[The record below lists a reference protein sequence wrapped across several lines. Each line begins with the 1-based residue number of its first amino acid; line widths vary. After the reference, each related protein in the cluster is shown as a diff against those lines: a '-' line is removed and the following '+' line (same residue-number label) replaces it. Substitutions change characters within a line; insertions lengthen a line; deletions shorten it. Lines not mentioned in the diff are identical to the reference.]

1 MRFST
6 LFVTTKLQYL
16 VYLFTFGA
24 FSLAIAAEIAP
35 NVASAPLASTK
46 AVSPVIAK
54 PLWATLT
61 TQQKLTLAP
70 LAPEWDKLDEIR
82 KKKWLEI
89 ASKYASMKPD
99 EQIRVQERMQTWM
112 KLTPEQRM
120 QVRENFTRSKQI
132 KPEQKSAQ
140 WQEYQQLSDEQKA
153 QLANE
158 AGKKKSIT
166 NLPPESQRNV
176 KPLAPI
182 KTGPKPTPALSAQ
195 SIQVAPANLTPL
207 VNASAAS
214 ASATV
219 SASTKP
225 SAAAQATTK

>member
-16 VYLFTFGA
+16 VYLLTFGA

-35 NVASAPLASTK
+35 TVTPAPLASTNV
-46 AVSPVIAK
+46 VSPFTAK

-70 LAPEWDKLDEIR
+70 LAPEWDKLNEIS

-153 QLANE
+153 QLAKE

-166 NLPPESQRNV
+166 NLPPESQRNI

-182 KTGPKPTPALSAQ
+182 KTGPKPTPALPAQ
-195 SIQVAPANLTPL
+195 SIQAAPANLTPL

-214 ASATV
+214 ASVAV

-225 SAAAQATTK
+225 SAAAQANTK